1 MKTNDVLRKLIYEK
15 QLTKKECTELANMID
30 RSKDNNLIIAFQV
43 LCLHVF
49 NTNFNAMNAY
59 SILEELKDNKQIV
72 IK

>member
-1 MKTNDVLRKLIYEK
+1 MKANDVLRKLIYEK

-43 LCLHVF
+43 LCAHVF
-49 NTNFNAMNAY
+49 DTNFNAMNAY

>member
-1 MKTNDVLRKLIYEK
+1 METNDVLRKLIYQK

-30 RSKDNNLIIAFQV
+30 RSKDNKLIIAFQV
-43 LCLHVF
+43 LCTHVF
-49 NTNFNAMNAY
+49 DTNFSAMNAY